1 MRYNGTCATLA
12 PRPSLRT
19 AQMIFPGMDPYLED
33 PALWPGF
40 HNALIVYI
48 RDHLHPQ
55 LRPRYIASI
64 EERVFVEGP
73 GREVVPDVFVR
84 RGSSEGRGR
93 PAALLEADEPL
104 VERVAAIEA
113 HESFIEILDMRSG
126 RRVVT
131 VIEGVSP
138 SNKYPGPGRDLYLA
152 KQRELLTSETHLVE
166 IDLLRFGRHVLAV
179 PESRARARRA
189 YHYLVN
195 VNRAANGREEHEFY
209 PRQLSER
216 LPKVRIPLAD
226 EDPDAVLD
234 LQAVVAQACEAGGY
248 EDLLDYAAPC
258 QPPLSAEEQ
267 TWANGQLAVR
277 RG

>member
-1 MRYNGTCATLA
+1 
-12 PRPSLRT
+12 
-19 AQMIFPGMDPYLED
+19 MIFPGMDPYLED

-40 HNALIVYI
+40 HNSLIVYM
-48 RDHLHPQ
+48 RDQLNPQ

-84 RGSSEGRGR
+84 RGALEQPGRR
-93 PAALLEADEPL
+93 AALLDADEPL
-104 VERVAAIEA
+104 VERVASIEA
-113 HESFIEILDMRSG
+113 HESFIEIIDMRSG
-126 RRVVT
+126 RRIVT
-131 VIEGVSP
+131 VIEVISP
-138 SNKYPGPGRDLYLA
+138 SNKYSGPGRDLYVA
-152 KQRELLTSETHLVE
+152 KQSELLASRTHLVE
-166 IDLLRFGRHVLAV
+166 IDLLRLGNHVLAV
-179 PESRARARRA
+179 PEARARARRA

-209 PRQLSER
+209 PRRLPDR

-226 EDPDAVLD
+226 DDPDAVLD
-234 LQAVVAQACEAGGY
+234 LQAVVAQAYEAGGY

-258 QPPLSAEEQ
+258 RPPLSAEDQNWADEQ
-267 TWANGQLAVR
+267 IATR